1 MIEIFK
7 FISSLMAKIVVKWQS
22 ISLGGFRPFWY
33 LFGISLLTIFGFFF
47 RGLLF
52 GGAGGGAGSS
62 IASRADKKSKSSNGS
77 RVVIYKSKK

>member
-33 LFGISLLTIFGFFF
+33 LVGISLLTIFGFFF

-52 GGAGGGAGSS
+52 GGAGGGWA
-62 IASRADKKSKSSNGS
+62 APSRELAH
-77 RVVIYKSKK
+77 RAQQTRARA